1 MRTKTAIQNAQ
12 IMIEAV
18 KVKSPSH
25 PYISFLDDF
34 IEVMSSQD
42 KLLTEQ
48 EVNVSQCF
56 KTSLMFKSQANQAER
71 EKVDLEKKILE
82 LEKINV
88 SLTEKIERL
97 TEGL

>member
-1 MRTKTAIQNAQ
+1 MRTKIAIQNAQ

-18 KVKSPSH
+18 KAKSPSH

-34 IEVMSSQD
+34 IEVMSLQD

-56 KTSLMFKSQANQAER
+56 KTSLMFKSQANKAER
-71 EKVDLEKKILE
+71 EKTELEKKILE

-88 SLTEKIERL
+88 SLAEKIDRL
-97 TEGL
+97 TDGL

>member
-1 MRTKTAIQNAQ
+1 
-12 IMIEAV
+12 
-18 KVKSPSH
+18 
-25 PYISFLDDF
+25 
-34 IEVMSSQD
+34 
-42 KLLTEQ
+42 
-48 EVNVSQCF
+48 
-56 KTSLMFKSQANQAER
+56 MFKSQANQAER